1 MIPSASNLEMWWVNV
16 PLQVEGGGRNGA
28 GGLLTHFQ
36 IRPLRMTRWAMGDAK
51 DQCWREARKRR
62 GRGESLLGVFPP
74 TRLAPSRA
82 LWGEGSRPGGM
93 PVGGLIVGSVAG
105 GCFRAIRG
113 VVGCFLRLGLTGSP
127 EDWGGAFVGPLSPA
141 SGDMRTAAT
150 SLGPPPWRGL
160 LVELDWV
167 RRRPPSMLTCST
179 GGGGGAFLAHSSAC
193 VMASGWKGVGQS
205 RLRPCRVIRMILDL
219 HPCRALVLVSLR
231 MATAAARASVMA
243 LWRRGIVWFAV
254 ILSDIRRAIANWL
267 SLCLWP
273 FSSSSPMV
281 LAYRALSWAWMRER
295 RWALALKSLDLRVSG
310 SSREWGESNPG
321 SLWESR
327 ENLGAAAKSRARARS
342 ETESWWHRVNGGGLK
357 GVSSPRL
364 PRNREGLPVAT
375 VRGFVGWETRP
386 RCVSAG
392 LSIILATEWNS

>member
-36 IRPLRMTRWAMGDAK
+36 VRPLRMTRWAMGDAK

-127 EDWGGAFVGPLSPA
+127 EVWGGAFVGPLSPA

-150 SLGPPPWRGL
+150 SLVSGKPGPAS
-160 LVELDWV
+160 VERLA
-167 RRRPPSMLTCST
+167 
-179 GGGGGAFLAHSSAC
+179 GGTWLGA
-193 VMASGWKGVGQS
+193 K
-205 RLRPCRVIRMILDL
+205 
-219 HPCRALVLVSLR
+219 
-231 MATAAARASVMA
+231 ATAINVNMQH
-243 LWRRGIVWFAV
+243 RRGRGCVWFAV

-357 GVSSPRL
+357 GVSSP
-364 PRNREGLPVAT
+364 GC
-375 VRGFVGWETRP
+375 RG
-386 RCVSAG
+386 
-392 LSIILATEWNS
+392 TERACR